1 MNEATVSG
9 IENTA
14 QSQDGRPAAGQKA
27 AAHRAAAFFG
37 KEIMKTAIITG
48 ASRGVGRAVAE
59 TLARDGWRLIL
70 NCRSR
75 FDLLEQVAERL
86 RGVTE
91 VDTVHGPI
99 TDEVLAALLG
109 TPGTKPLP
117 ILTEEDL
124 DGTQP
129 ESCAACEEQSDLV
142 ISHGPQDALTRRTRI
157 ETPEDAL
164 LLVNNAGIS
173 TFNLAQDVS
182 DDELEEMLDA
192 NVKDMFRLTRA
203 VIPYL
208 LRASEGRILNMSS
221 VWGVVGASMES
232 VYSLTKGA
240 VNAFTEAL
248 GKELAPNHI
257 PVNAIAIGCVDTDM
271 NGWMSAEDRAQ
282 LEDEIPYGRMCTA
295 AEVADLVRLL
305 AAAPAYLTGQII
317 RFDGGWI

>member
-1 MNEATVSG
+1 
-9 IENTA
+9 
-14 QSQDGRPAAGQKA
+14 
-27 AAHRAAAFFG
+27 
-37 KEIMKTAIITG
+37 MKTAIITG

-59 TLARDGWRLIL
+59 TLAQDGWRLIL

-75 FDLLEQVAERL
+75 FDLREQEAEKL
-86 RGVTE
+86 RSVTE
-91 VDTVHGPI
+91 VHTVHGPI

-109 TPGTKPLP
+109 TLGTKTIP
-117 ILTEEDL
+117 ILTEEDIERAQL
-124 DGTQP
+124 ETCT
-129 ESCAACEEQSDLV
+129 SCEEKSDPLP
-142 ISHGPQDALTRRTRI
+142 SQDQQDAYARRTRI
-157 ETPEDAL
+157 ETPEDAI

-182 DDELEEMLDA
+182 DDELDAMLDA

-203 VIPYL
+203 VIPYM

-248 GKELAPNHI
+248 AKELAPTHI

-282 LEDEIPYGRMCTA
+282 LEDEIPYGRMCTP
-295 AEVADLVRLL
+295 AEVADFVRLL

>member
-1 MNEATVSG
+1 
-9 IENTA
+9 
-14 QSQDGRPAAGQKA
+14 
-27 AAHRAAAFFG
+27 
-37 KEIMKTAIITG
+37 MKTAIITG

-59 TLARDGWRLIL
+59 TLAQDGWRLIL

-75 FDLLEQVAERL
+75 FELLEQEAEKL
-86 RGVTE
+86 RSMTE
-91 VDTVHGPI
+91 VHTVHGPI

-109 TPGTKPLP
+109 TPDAKTIP

-124 DGTQP
+124 ERTQP
-129 ESCAACEEQSDLV
+129 ESCTSCEEKS
-142 ISHGPQDALTRRTRI
+142 GPLPSRAQQDAYARRTRI
-157 ETPEDAL
+157 ETPEDAI

-182 DDELEEMLDA
+182 DDELEEMLAA

-203 VIPYL
+203 LIPYM

-271 NGWMSAEDRAQ
+271 NGWMSTEDRAQ
-282 LEDEIPYGRMCTA
+282 LEDEIPYGRMCTP
-295 AEVADLVRLL
+295 AEVADFVRLL

>member
-1 MNEATVSG
+1 
-9 IENTA
+9 
-14 QSQDGRPAAGQKA
+14 
-27 AAHRAAAFFG
+27 
-37 KEIMKTAIITG
+37 MKTAIITG

-59 TLARDGWRLIL
+59 TLAQDGWRLIL

-75 FDLLEQVAERL
+75 FDLLEQEAEKL
-86 RGVTE
+86 RSVTE
-91 VDTVHGPI
+91 VHTVHGPI

-109 TPGTKPLP
+109 TPGTKAIP
-117 ILTEEDL
+117 ILTEEDIERAQL
-124 DGTQP
+124 ETCT
-129 ESCAACEEQSDLV
+129 SCEEKSDPLP
-142 ISHGPQDALTRRTRI
+142 SHDQQDAYARRTRI
-157 ETPEDAL
+157 ETPEDAI

-182 DDELEEMLDA
+182 DDELDAMLDA

-203 VIPYL
+203 VIPYM

-248 GKELAPNHI
+248 AKELAPTHI

-282 LEDEIPYGRMCTA
+282 LEDEIPYGRMCTP
-295 AEVADLVRLL
+295 AEVADFVRLL

>member
-1 MNEATVSG
+1 
-9 IENTA
+9 
-14 QSQDGRPAAGQKA
+14 
-27 AAHRAAAFFG
+27 
-37 KEIMKTAIITG
+37 MKTAIITG

-91 VDTVHGPI
+91 VHTVHGPI

-109 TPGTKPLP
+109 TPGTNPLP

-124 DGTQP
+124 EGTQP
-129 ESCAACEEQSDLV
+129 ASCAACEEKSDLV
-142 ISHGPQDALTRRTRI
+142 ILHSPQDAFSRRTRI

-295 AEVADLVRLL
+295 TEVADLVRLL

>member
-1 MNEATVSG
+1 
-9 IENTA
+9 
-14 QSQDGRPAAGQKA
+14 
-27 AAHRAAAFFG
+27 
-37 KEIMKTAIITG
+37 MKTAIITG

-91 VDTVHGPI
+91 VHTVHGPI
-99 TDEVLAALLG
+99 TDEVLTALLG

-124 DGTQP
+124 EEGTQP
-129 ESCAACEEQSDLV
+129 ASCAACEEKSDLV
-142 ISHGPQDALTRRTRI
+142 LSHGPQDAFTRRTRI

>member
-1 MNEATVSG
+1 
-9 IENTA
+9 
-14 QSQDGRPAAGQKA
+14 
-27 AAHRAAAFFG
+27 
-37 KEIMKTAIITG
+37 MKTAIITG

-59 TLARDGWRLIL
+59 TLAQDGWRLIL

-75 FDLLEQVAERL
+75 FELLEQEADKL
-86 RGVTE
+86 RSMTE
-91 VDTVHGPI
+91 VHTVHGPI

-109 TPGTKPLP
+109 TPGAKTIP

-124 DGTQP
+124 ERTQP
-129 ESCAACEEQSDLV
+129 EPCTSCEEKSDPL
-142 ISHGPQDALTRRTRI
+142 SSRTPQDAYARRTRI
-157 ETPEDAL
+157 ETPEDAI

-182 DDELEEMLDA
+182 DDELEEMLEA

-203 VIPYL
+203 VIPYM
-208 LRASEGRILNMSS
+208 LRASEARILNMSS

-271 NGWMSAEDRAQ
+271 NGWMSTEDRAQ
-282 LEDEIPYGRMCTA
+282 LEDEIPYGRMCTP
-295 AEVADLVRLL
+295 AEVADFVRLL
-305 AAAPAYLTGQII
+305 AAAPTYLTGQII

>member
-1 MNEATVSG
+1 
-9 IENTA
+9 
-14 QSQDGRPAAGQKA
+14 
-27 AAHRAAAFFG
+27 
-37 KEIMKTAIITG
+37 MKTAIITG

-59 TLARDGWRLIL
+59 TLAQDGWRLIL
-70 NCRSR
+70 NCRAR
-75 FDLLEQVAERL
+75 FELLEQEAEKL
-86 RGVTE
+86 RSITE
-91 VDTVHGPI
+91 VHTVHGPI
-99 TDEVLAALLG
+99 TDEVLAALLC
-109 TPGTKPLP
+109 TPGAKTIP

-124 DGTQP
+124 ERTQP
-129 ESCAACEEQSDLV
+129 KPCPSCEEKSDPLP
-142 ISHGPQDALTRRTRI
+142 SRAQQDAYARRTRI
-157 ETPEDAL
+157 ETPEDAI

-182 DDELEEMLDA
+182 DDELEEMLAA

-203 VIPYL
+203 VIPYM

-271 NGWMSAEDRAQ
+271 NGWMSVEDRAQ
-282 LEDEIPYGRMCTA
+282 LEDEIPYGRMCTP
-295 AEVADLVRLL
+295 AEVADFVRLL
-305 AAAPAYLTGQII
+305 AAAPTYLTGQII

>member
-1 MNEATVSG
+1 
-9 IENTA
+9 
-14 QSQDGRPAAGQKA
+14 
-27 AAHRAAAFFG
+27 
-37 KEIMKTAIITG
+37 MKTAIITG

-59 TLARDGWRLIL
+59 TLAQDGWRLIL

-75 FDLLEQVAERL
+75 FDLLEQEAEKL
-86 RGVTE
+86 RSVTE
-91 VDTVHGPI
+91 VHTVHGPI

-109 TPGTKPLP
+109 TPGTKTIP
-117 ILTEEDL
+117 ILTEEDIERAQL
-124 DGTQP
+124 ETCT
-129 ESCAACEEQSDLV
+129 SCEEKSDPLP
-142 ISHGPQDALTRRTRI
+142 SQDQQDAYARRTRI
-157 ETPEDAL
+157 ETPEDAI

-182 DDELEEMLDA
+182 DDELDAMLDA

-203 VIPYL
+203 VIPYM

-248 GKELAPNHI
+248 AKELAPTHI

-282 LEDEIPYGRMCTA
+282 LEDEIPYGRMCTP
-295 AEVADLVRLL
+295 AEVADFVRLL

>member
-1 MNEATVSG
+1 
-9 IENTA
+9 
-14 QSQDGRPAAGQKA
+14 
-27 AAHRAAAFFG
+27 
-37 KEIMKTAIITG
+37 MKTAIITG

-59 TLARDGWRLIL
+59 TLAQDGWRLIL

-75 FDLLEQVAERL
+75 FDLLEQEAEKL
-86 RGVTE
+86 RSVTE
-91 VDTVHGPI
+91 VHTVHGPI

-109 TPGTKPLP
+109 TLGTKTIP
-117 ILTEEDL
+117 ILTEEDIERAQL
-124 DGTQP
+124 ETCT
-129 ESCAACEEQSDLV
+129 SCEEKSDPLP
-142 ISHGPQDALTRRTRI
+142 SQDQQDAYARRTRI
-157 ETPEDAL
+157 EPPEDAI

-182 DDELEEMLDA
+182 DDELDAMLDA

-203 VIPYL
+203 VIPYM

-248 GKELAPNHI
+248 AKELAPTHI

-282 LEDEIPYGRMCTA
+282 LEDEIPYGRMCTP
-295 AEVADLVRLL
+295 AEVADFVRLL

>member
-1 MNEATVSG
+1 
-9 IENTA
+9 
-14 QSQDGRPAAGQKA
+14 
-27 AAHRAAAFFG
+27 
-37 KEIMKTAIITG
+37 MKTAIITG

-59 TLARDGWRLIL
+59 TLAQDGWRLIL

-75 FDLLEQVAERL
+75 FDLLEQEAEKL
-86 RGVTE
+86 RSVTE
-91 VDTVHGPI
+91 VHTVHGPI

-109 TPGTKPLP
+109 TLGTKTIP
-117 ILTEEDL
+117 ILTEEDIERAQL
-124 DGTQP
+124 ETCT
-129 ESCAACEEQSDLV
+129 SCEEKSDPLP
-142 ISHGPQDALTRRTRI
+142 SQDQQDAYARRTRI
-157 ETPEDAL
+157 ETPEDAI

-182 DDELEEMLDA
+182 DDELDAMLDA

-203 VIPYL
+203 VIPYM

-248 GKELAPNHI
+248 AKELAPTHI

-282 LEDEIPYGRMCTA
+282 LEDEIPYGRMCTP
-295 AEVADLVRLL
+295 AEIADFVRLL

>member
-1 MNEATVSG
+1 MYEHIRNDQE
-9 IENTA
+9 
-14 QSQDGRPAAGQKA
+14 RKA
-27 AAHRAAAFFG
+27 
-37 KEIMKTAIITG
+37 MKTAIITG

-59 TLARDGWRLIL
+59 TLAQDGWRLIL

-75 FDLLEQVAERL
+75 FELLEQEAEKL
-86 RGVTE
+86 RSMTE
-91 VDTVHGPI
+91 VHTVHGPI
-99 TDEVLAALLG
+99 TEEVLAALLG
-109 TPGTKPLP
+109 TPGAKTIP

-124 DGTQP
+124 ERTQTAP
-129 ESCAACEEQSDLV
+129 CTSCEEMSNPLPSRAQ
-142 ISHGPQDALTRRTRI
+142 QDACARRTRI
-157 ETPEDAL
+157 ETPEDAI

-182 DDELEEMLDA
+182 DDELEEMLAA

-203 VIPYL
+203 VIPYM

-282 LEDEIPYGRMCTA
+282 LEDEIPYGRMCTP
-295 AEVADLVRLL
+295 AEVADFVRLL

>member
-1 MNEATVSG
+1 
-9 IENTA
+9 
-14 QSQDGRPAAGQKA
+14 
-27 AAHRAAAFFG
+27 
-37 KEIMKTAIITG
+37 MKTAIITG

-59 TLARDGWRLIL
+59 TLAQDGWRLII

-75 FDLLEQVAERL
+75 FDLLEQEAEKL
-86 RGVTE
+86 RALTIVK
-91 VDTVHGPI
+91 TVHGPI
-99 TDEVLAALLG
+99 TDDVLQELLG
-109 TPGTKPLP
+109 RS
-117 ILTEEDL
+117 
-124 DGTQP
+124 
-129 ESCAACEEQSDLV
+129 ES
-142 ISHGPQDALTRRTRI
+142 I
-157 ETPEDAL
+157 

-182 DDELEEMLDA
+182 DGELEEMLAA

-203 VIPYL
+203 VIPYM

-271 NGWMSAEDRAQ
+271 NGWMSTEDRAQ
-282 LEDEIPYGRMCTA
+282 LEDEIPYGRMCTP
-295 AEVADLVRLL
+295 AEVADFVRLL
-305 AAAPAYLTGQII
+305 AAAPTYLTGQII

>member
-1 MNEATVSG
+1 
-9 IENTA
+9 
-14 QSQDGRPAAGQKA
+14 
-27 AAHRAAAFFG
+27 
-37 KEIMKTAIITG
+37 MKTAIITG

-59 TLARDGWRLIL
+59 TLAQDGWRLIL

-75 FDLLEQVAERL
+75 FELLEQETEKL
-86 RGVTE
+86 RSMTE
-91 VDTVHGPI
+91 VHTVHGPI

-109 TPGTKPLP
+109 TPGAKTIP

-124 DGTQP
+124 ERTQTA
-129 ESCAACEEQSDLV
+129 SCTSCEEKST
-142 ISHGPQDALTRRTRI
+142 PQDAYARRTRI
-157 ETPEDAL
+157 ETPKDAL

-182 DDELEEMLDA
+182 DDELEEMLAA

-203 VIPYL
+203 VIPYM

-240 VNAFTEAL
+240 VNTFTEAL

-271 NGWMSAEDRAQ
+271 NGWMSVEDRAQ
-282 LEDEIPYGRMCTA
+282 LEDEIPYGRMCTP
-295 AEVADLVRLL
+295 AEVADFVRLL
-305 AAAPAYLTGQII
+305 ASAPTYLTGQII

>member
-1 MNEATVSG
+1 
-9 IENTA
+9 
-14 QSQDGRPAAGQKA
+14 
-27 AAHRAAAFFG
+27 
-37 KEIMKTAIITG
+37 MKTAIITG

-59 TLARDGWRLIL
+59 TLAQDGWRLIL

-75 FDLLEQVAERL
+75 FELLEQEAEKL
-86 RGVTE
+86 RSMTE
-91 VDTVHGPI
+91 VHTVHGPI
-99 TDEVLAALLG
+99 TEEVLAAVLG
-109 TPGTKPLP
+109 TPDAKTIP

-124 DGTQP
+124 ERTQP
-129 ESCAACEEQSDLV
+129 ESCASCEKKSDPLH
-142 ISHGPQDALTRRTRI
+142 SHAQQDAYARRTRI
-157 ETPEDAL
+157 ETPEDAI

-182 DDELEEMLDA
+182 DDELEQMLAA

-203 VIPYL
+203 VIPYM
-208 LRASEGRILNMSS
+208 LRASEARILNMSS

-271 NGWMSAEDRAQ
+271 NGWMSVEDRAQ
-282 LEDEIPYGRMCTA
+282 LEDEIPYGRMCTP
-295 AEVADLVRLL
+295 AEVADFVRLL
-305 AAAPAYLTGQII
+305 ASAPTYLTGQII

>member
-1 MNEATVSG
+1 
-9 IENTA
+9 
-14 QSQDGRPAAGQKA
+14 
-27 AAHRAAAFFG
+27 
-37 KEIMKTAIITG
+37 MKTAIITG

-59 TLARDGWRLIL
+59 TLAQDGWRLII

-75 FDLLEQVAERL
+75 FDLLEQEAEKL
-86 RGVTE
+86 RALTIVK
-91 VDTVHGPI
+91 TVHGQI
-99 TDEVLAALLG
+99 TDDVLQELLG
-109 TPGTKPLP
+109 RS
-117 ILTEEDL
+117 
-124 DGTQP
+124 
-129 ESCAACEEQSDLV
+129 ES
-142 ISHGPQDALTRRTRI
+142 I
-157 ETPEDAL
+157 

-182 DDELEEMLDA
+182 DDELEEMLAA

-282 LEDEIPYGRMCTA
+282 LEDEIPYGRMCTP
-295 AEVADLVRLL
+295 AEVADFVRLL

>member
-1 MNEATVSG
+1 
-9 IENTA
+9 
-14 QSQDGRPAAGQKA
+14 
-27 AAHRAAAFFG
+27 
-37 KEIMKTAIITG
+37 MKTAIITG

-59 TLARDGWRLIL
+59 TLAQDGWRLII

-75 FDLLEQVAERL
+75 FELLEQEAEKL
-86 RGVTE
+86 RSMTE
-91 VDTVHGPI
+91 VHTVHGPI

-109 TPGTKPLP
+109 TPGTKTIP

-124 DGTQP
+124 ERTQTAP
-129 ESCAACEEQSDLV
+129 CTSCEEKST
-142 ISHGPQDALTRRTRI
+142 PQDAYARRTRI

-182 DDELEEMLDA
+182 DDELEEMLAA

-203 VIPYL
+203 VIPYM

-257 PVNAIAIGCVDTDM
+257 PVNAIAIGCVDTNM

-282 LEDEIPYGRMCTA
+282 LEDEIPYGRMCTP
-295 AEVADLVRLL
+295 AEVADFVRLL

>member
-1 MNEATVSG
+1 MDISSL
-9 IENTA
+9 TA
-14 QSQDGRPAAGQKA
+14 AVPYDACDISTADLERKA
-27 AAHRAAAFFG
+27 
-37 KEIMKTAIITG
+37 MKTAIITG

-59 TLARDGWRLIL
+59 TLAHDGWRLII

-75 FDLLEQVAERL
+75 FDLLEQEAEKL
-86 RGVTE
+86 RAMTV
-91 VDTVHGPI
+91 VHTVHGPI
-99 TDEVLAALLG
+99 TDEILAAQLG
-109 TPGTKPLP
+109 AP
-117 ILTEEDL
+117 D
-124 DGTQP
+124 D
-129 ESCAACEEQSDLV
+129 V
-142 ISHGPQDALTRRTRI
+142 I
-157 ETPEDAL
+157 

-182 DDELEEMLDA
+182 EEELSEMLDA
-192 NVKDMFRLTRA
+192 NVKDMFHLTQS

-282 LEDEIPYGRMCTA
+282 VEDEIPYGRMCTPE
-295 AEVADLVRLL
+295 EVAAFVRLL
-305 AAAPAYLTGQII
+305 SIAPKYLTGQIL

>member
-1 MNEATVSG
+1 
-9 IENTA
+9 
-14 QSQDGRPAAGQKA
+14 
-27 AAHRAAAFFG
+27 
-37 KEIMKTAIITG
+37 MKTAIITG

-91 VDTVHGPI
+91 VHTVHGPI
-99 TDEVLAALLG
+99 TDEVLTALLG

-124 DGTQP
+124 EEGTQP
-129 ESCAACEEQSDLV
+129 ASCAACEEKSDLV
-142 ISHGPQDALTRRTRI
+142 ISHGPQDAFTRRTRI

-295 AEVADLVRLL
+295 AEVADLVHLL

>member
-1 MNEATVSG
+1 MNEDTVSG

-14 QSQDGRPAAGQKA
+14 QSQDVHPAAGQKA

-37 KEIMKTAIITG
+37 KEIMKTVIITG

-75 FDLLEQVAERL
+75 FDLLEQVAESL

-91 VDTVHGPI
+91 VHTVHGPI

-124 DGTQP
+124 EGTQP
-129 ESCAACEEQSDLV
+129 ESCAVCEEKSDLV
-142 ISHGPQDALTRRTRI
+142 ISHGPQDAFTRRTRI

-208 LRASEGRILNMSS
+208 LRASDGRILNMSS

-271 NGWMSAEDRAQ
+271 NGWMSAEERAQ

>member
-1 MNEATVSG
+1 M
-9 IENTA
+9 
-14 QSQDGRPAAGQKA
+14 
-27 AAHRAAAFFG
+27 
-37 KEIMKTAIITG
+37 
-48 ASRGVGRAVAE
+48 
-59 TLARDGWRLIL
+59 
-70 NCRSR
+70 
-75 FDLLEQVAERL
+75 
-86 RGVTE
+86 TE
-91 VDTVHGPI
+91 VHTVHGPI
-99 TDEVLAALLG
+99 TEEVLAALLG
-109 TPGTKPLP
+109 TPGTKTIP

-124 DGTQP
+124 ERTQP
-129 ESCAACEEQSDLV
+129 ESCTSCEEKSNPLP
-142 ISHGPQDALTRRTRI
+142 SRTPQDAYARRTRI

-182 DDELEEMLDA
+182 DDELEEMLAA

-203 VIPYL
+203 VIPYM

-271 NGWMSAEDRAQ
+271 NGWMSTEDRAQ
-282 LEDEIPYGRMCTA
+282 LEDEIPYGRMCTP
-295 AEVADLVRLL
+295 AEVADFVRLL
-305 AAAPAYLTGQII
+305 AAAPTYLTGQII

>member
-1 MNEATVSG
+1 
-9 IENTA
+9 
-14 QSQDGRPAAGQKA
+14 
-27 AAHRAAAFFG
+27 
-37 KEIMKTAIITG
+37 MKTAIITG

-59 TLARDGWRLIL
+59 TLAQDGWRLIL

-75 FDLLEQVAERL
+75 FELLEQEAEKL
-86 RGVTE
+86 RSMTE
-91 VDTVHGPI
+91 VHTVHGPI

-109 TPGTKPLP
+109 TPGAKTIP

-124 DGTQP
+124 ERTQTAP
-129 ESCAACEEQSDLV
+129 CTSCEEKST
-142 ISHGPQDALTRRTRI
+142 PQDACARRTWI
-157 ETPEDAL
+157 ETPEDAI

-182 DDELEEMLDA
+182 DDELEAMLDA

-271 NGWMSAEDRAQ
+271 NGWMNAEDRAQ
-282 LEDEIPYGRMCTA
+282 LEDEIPYGSMCTP
-295 AEVADLVRLL
+295 AEVADFVRLL
-305 AAAPAYLTGQII
+305 AAAPTYLTGQII

>member
-1 MNEATVSG
+1 M
-9 IENTA
+9 
-14 QSQDGRPAAGQKA
+14 
-27 AAHRAAAFFG
+27 
-37 KEIMKTAIITG
+37 
-48 ASRGVGRAVAE
+48 
-59 TLARDGWRLIL
+59 
-70 NCRSR
+70 
-75 FDLLEQVAERL
+75 
-86 RGVTE
+86 
-91 VDTVHGPI
+91 
-99 TDEVLAALLG
+99 
-109 TPGTKPLP
+109 
-117 ILTEEDL
+117 
-124 DGTQP
+124 
-129 ESCAACEEQSDLV
+129 
-142 ISHGPQDALTRRTRI
+142 
-157 ETPEDAL
+157 
-164 LLVNNAGIS
+164 NNAGIS